1 MNKEEIQICQRYED
15 KNMLFGYI
23 QERVKRKMNCV
34 GVAEGR
40 VGLQASW
47 RFHIE
52 SKLSFHFDLLKSE
65 AQQEV
70 FQMDS

>member
-1 MNKEEIQICQRYED
+1 MKICYLVIFRKE
-15 KNMLFGYI
+15 L
-23 QERVKRKMNCV
+23 KRKMNYV

-65 AQQEV
+65 A
-70 FQMDS
+70 